1 MNDVAYSVK
10 FLCCAI
16 MLQSWPSQP
25 SSRRVQKQCSSWKKP
40 YTSIMFGWFRNAC
53 ILSQRINCSRI
64 LSWMIFF
71 FSSTFIAITNPVLI
85 SLTRNTLPNLP
96 SPNLFKNLK
105 LSLEILPRLLSLII
119 SLGFD
124 LKNAGDE
131 LGDTLRLLV

>member
-1 MNDVAYSVK
+1 
-10 FLCCAI
+10 
-16 MLQSWPSQP
+16 
-25 SSRRVQKQCSSWKKP
+25 
-40 YTSIMFGWFRNAC
+40 
-53 ILSQRINCSRI
+53 
-64 LSWMIFF
+64 MIFF

-105 LSLEILPRLLSLII
+105 LSLEILPRLLSFII

-131 LGDTLRLLV
+131 LGDTLRLLL